1 MAEPVYRPVIFTAKT
16 LFRALGVR
24 FTVTGQEHMPTTGG
38 AILAINHNSYLDY
51 AFAGLPAD
59 RAGHRVVRFMAKEG
73 IFRNPVAGPAMRAMG
88 HISVDR
94 DAGSEAFRQGVRALR
109 DGELL
114 GVFPE
119 GTMSRSFE
127 LLPFKSGAVR
137 MAAMAQVPI
146 IPMVV
151 FGGQLILSY
160 DHRSF
165 ARGHD
170 VLLTVGEPIT
180 VEMRADAHAET
191 DRLRTL
197 MAAMLDETI
206 ARFPRPAGSDLWWLP
221 ERLGG
226 SAPTPEEARRMR
238 SRPSRD
244 DDDEPGT
251 APA

>member
-1 MAEPVYRPVIFTAKT
+1 MADPVYRPVIFTAKT
-16 LFRALGVR
+16 LFRALGIR
-24 FTVTGQEHMPTTGG
+24 FDVVGQEHMPRTGG

-59 RAGHRVVRFMAKEG
+59 RAGHRLVRFMAKDG
-73 IFRNPVAGPAMRAMG
+73 IFKHPIAGPPMRSMG

-146 IPMVV
+146 IPMTV

-165 ARGHD
+165 RRGHH
-170 VLLTVGEPIT
+170 VALTVGPPIT
-180 VEMRADAHAET
+180 VERRADAHAET
-191 DRLRTL
+191 DRLRSI
-197 MAAMLDETI
+197 MATMLDETI
-206 ARFPRPAGSDLWWLP
+206 ARFVPPAGGDRWWLP
-221 ERLGG
+221 RRLGG
-226 SAPTPEEARRMR
+226 TAPTPEEARRMR
-238 SRPSRD
+238 SGAQRE
-244 DDDEPGT
+244 DDEQPE
-251 APA
+251 

>member
-16 LFRALGVR
+16 LFRALGLR
-24 FTVTGQEHMPTTGG
+24 FDVTGQEHMPTSGG

-59 RAGHRVVRFMAKEG
+59 RAGRRVVRYMAKDG
-73 IFRNPVAGPAMRAMG
+73 IFKHPIAGPPMRAMG

-160 DHRSF
+160 EHRSF
-165 ARGHD
+165 ARGRH
-170 VLLTVGEPIT
+170 VLLTIGAPIT
-180 VEMRADAHAET
+180 VEKRADAHAET
-191 DRLRTL
+191 ERLRDV
-197 MAAMLDETI
+197 MAGMLDETI

-221 ERLGG
+221 QRLGG
-226 SAPTPEEARRMR
+226 TAPTPEEARRMR
-238 SRPSRD
+238 GRAPRD
-244 DDDEPGT
+244 DDD
-251 APA
+251 APDAAAS